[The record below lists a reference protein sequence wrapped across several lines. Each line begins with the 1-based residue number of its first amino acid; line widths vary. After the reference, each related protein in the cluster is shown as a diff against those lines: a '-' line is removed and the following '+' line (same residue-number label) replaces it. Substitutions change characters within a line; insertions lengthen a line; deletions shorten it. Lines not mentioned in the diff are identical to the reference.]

1 MNQPTPLDATQVFF
15 GNKLPKSTEIQ
26 TPNSVKSAEIS
37 KPKPYLI
44 LGIIV
49 MCGLICYY
57 HNYIKQ
63 SETLSAKQKSN

>member
-15 GNKLPKSTEIQ
+15 SSKPPESFAIQ
-26 TPNSVKSAEIS
+26 TPNPGQPEEVSKS
-37 KPKPYLI
+37 KPYLI

-57 HNYIKQ
+57 QNYIKE
-63 SETLSAKQKSN
+63 SETLSTKQKTN